1 MKNTLKIALAGFGY
15 LLVFILGATSGL
27 IHPAC
32 YAYIGTVL
40 PLLSAF
46 LYLYVSAHLRGFGAA
61 LLGVGFY
68 RLFSLVSVRKIVEY
82 HFYNNKN

>member
-32 YAYIGTVL
+32 YAYVGAIL

-46 LYLYVSAHLRGFGAA
+46 LYLYQPICRA
-61 LLGVGFY
+61 LAQQRHSTDFL
-68 RLFSLVSVRKIVEY
+68 L
-82 HFYNNKN
+82 